1 MGRVQIIGAESLG
14 VRSLC
19 CLVETGDRRVVI
31 DPGIALGYLRHGLMP
46 HPLQVA
52 TGEKIRQDI
61 VDALAKATDV
71 VFSHFHGDHVPL
83 ARPNPYQLGFSQ
95 LPESFRRLRCWSK
108 SPDGMSAISRHR
120 FRQLSDLMDGVLLV
134 AEGIGDGPMSF
145 SPAMPHGAPDSKQG
159 TVMMS
164 RIEIGNGAF
173 VHASDIQLVDAATI
187 DRILA
192 WKPGIVLAAGPP
204 LYLSALTRCQ
214 RQLAWENGLRL
225 AGGVETLI
233 LDHHLMR
240 SEAGERWLEDLSQKA
255 GKKILCA
262 ADFMSQPR
270 QLLEARRRELY
281 ESFPVSANWH
291 RDYAKGISEV

>member
-1 MGRVQIIGAESLG
+1 
-14 VRSLC
+14 
-19 CLVETGDRRVVI
+19 VEAGERRVVI
-31 DPGIALGYLRHGLMP
+31 DPGIALGYLRNGLMP

-52 TGEKIRQDI
+52 VGENIRRQI
-61 VDALAKATDV
+61 VKALEKATDV

-83 ARPNPYQLGFSQ
+83 AEANPYQLGFDH
-95 LPESFRRLRCWSK
+95 LPHSFRQLRGWSK
-108 SPDGMSAISRHR
+108 SPAGLSAVSRRR
-120 FRQLSDLMDGVLLV
+120 FQQLSDLMDGPLRV
-134 AEGIGDGPMSF
+134 AEGITDGPLSF
-145 SPAMPHGAPDSKQG
+145 SPAVPHGAPDSRQG

-173 VHASDIQLVDAATI
+173 VHASDIQLLDATAV

-192 WKPGIVLAAGPP
+192 WDPSVVVAAGPP
-204 LYLSALTRCQ
+204 LYLSALTTPHR
-214 RQLAWENGLRL
+214 RLAWENGLRL

-262 ADFMSQPR
+262 ADFMKRPR
-270 QLLEARRRELY
+270 ELLEARRRELY
-281 ESFPVSANWH
+281 ESVPVPANWH
-291 RDYAKGISEV
+291 QDYSEGSAEA